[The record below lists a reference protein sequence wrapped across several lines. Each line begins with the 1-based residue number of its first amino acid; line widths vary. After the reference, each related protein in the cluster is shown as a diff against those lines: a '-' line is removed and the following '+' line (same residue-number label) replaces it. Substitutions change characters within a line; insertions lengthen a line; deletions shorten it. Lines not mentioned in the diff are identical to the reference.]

1 MFGAGLR
8 RAEAAALDL
17 ADYDPDN
24 GTLRVIGKR
33 DRERTAYVVKGG
45 RAAVDYWLR
54 FRGDDPGPLLVPV
67 SKSGT
72 ITLRRMTT
80 QGPPAPA
87 PAPLPAGRGPTLLPA
102 RPPPVLRERP
112 VGSRGG
118 PRHGSG
124 PRGARRPEDDPP
136 LRPPRRRGAAPGRD
150 AAPRSVP
157 RSALN
162 GRDSH
167 SRKPAPHPA
176 RGYYAWDRAG
186 AAMLRYHSGAARVAL
201 G

>member
-33 DRERTAYVVKGG
+33 DRERTAYVVKGA
-45 RAAVDYWLR
+45 RAALGYWLK

-80 QGPPAPA
+80 QA
-87 PAPLPAGRGPTLLPA
+87 LLLQLRHRCQQAGVQRCSPHDLRRSFVSGLLDRGVDLGTVQDLAGHADPKTT
-102 RPPPVLRERP
+102 RPY
-112 VGSRGG
+112 
-118 PRHGSG
+118 
-124 PRGARRPEDDPP
+124 D
-136 LRPPRRRGAAPGRD
+136 RRGDEVRREGAAQLHVPFQ
-150 AAPRSVP
+150 APR
-157 RSALN
+157 
-162 GRDSH
+162 
-167 SRKPAPHPA
+167 
-176 RGYYAWDRAG
+176 
-186 AAMLRYHSGAARVAL
+186 
-201 G
+201 